1 MLFTCPRFRCN
12 LCNYATVEKAAL
24 DKHMRFKH
32 TNERPFMCDT
42 CGFSTHTASAMAR
55 HKRSHSNSKPY
66 KCEIC
71 GAEYAD
77 KKRLRDHMYIHS
89 DHKPF
94 QCQLCSYT
102 CRRKDNLLAHL
113 KKNHETTKMEKQE
126 KCEVTS
132 TSHPGPS
139 VPPSGTWTNVS
150 QQPEIE
156 PPKPVWQEHVPVVS
170 SQHPVA
176 RKSAPSSIGSIHLP
190 TIALGDIVLTSTCP
204 TDTSQTYITS
214 SNVAQEITWTVDT
227 SSTDHEEVIFVPQQG
242 NE

>member
-1 MLFTCPRFRCN
+1 M
-12 LCNYATVEKAAL
+12 
-24 DKHMRFKH
+24 
-32 TNERPFMCDT
+32 
-42 CGFSTHTASAMAR
+42 
-55 HKRSHSNSKPY
+55 
-66 KCEIC
+66 
-71 GAEYAD
+71 
-77 KKRLRDHMYIHS
+77 
-89 DHKPF
+89 
-94 QCQLCSYT
+94 
-102 CRRKDNLLAHL
+102 LAHL